1 MTIFYGRREGIINP
15 GNFSQIRKSAIP
27 FLLIITLCSLISCA
41 PAPATVEATLTPLAT
56 KVMYAATPT
65 GRPTKFPTVTM
76 TPFVPK
82 AVIKIVSHSP
92 LSGNQGI
99 FGRDILH
106 GAELAI
112 RQLAGPLAEQ
122 GYQIE
127 LMPFDDRNNMEIAL
141 ANTAEI
147 VANPDILCA
156 IGHSTSRITIAA
168 SEMYHEAGLALLA
181 PSTTSTILTD
191 HGYLEINR
199 VIGRNDGQ
207 GIAGA
212 QFAKAQGFT
221 NVYIITQKNE
231 YGLKNAEYFRL
242 EADRIGI
249 QVLGMLITD
258 MIEDPTL
265 VLRRMIAANPELVYY
280 AGRAYQAIPFF
291 REARAAGYTGA
302 FLGLDDLNNPPLI
315 SLAGPSVVKGG
326 MYFTVLTAPANIY
339 PDAAKFIKNFEV
351 RYGTSPLL
359 FAAHA
364 YDAAGMCMKAI
375 EVASKAKGGE
385 IPTRAEVIH
394 AIRALKDYKGITG
407 TYSFNN
413 QGDLALA
420 KYYVF
425 RVISVDPAKWD
436 QNSIIASY
444 DVAPRR

>member
-1 MTIFYGRREGIINP
+1 MG
-15 GNFSQIRKSAIP
+15 
-27 FLLIITLCSLISCA
+27 CA
-41 PAPATVEATLTPLAT
+41 PAPATVEATLTSSAT
-56 KVMYAATPT
+56 KVLNTATPST
-65 GRPTKFPTVTM
+65 KATKFPTGTM

-112 RQLAGPLAEQ
+112 RQLAGPLAKQ

-127 LMPFDDRNNMEIAL
+127 LVPYDDRNNMEIAL
-141 ANTAEI
+141 ANTEEI
-147 VANPDILCA
+147 VANPDVLCA
-156 IGHSTSRITIAA
+156 IGHYTSRITIAA
-168 SEMYHEAGLALLA
+168 SEIYHEAGLALLA
-181 PSTTSTILTD
+181 PSTTNTILTD

-265 VLRRMIAANPELVYY
+265 VLRRMIAAKPELVYY
-280 AGRAYQAIPFF
+280 AGTAYRAIPFF

-302 FLGLDDLNNPPLI
+302 FLGLDDLNNPPLFE
-315 SLAGPSVVKGG
+315 LAGPSLVKGGG
-326 MYFTVLTAPANIY
+326 MYFTVLTAPANFY
-339 PDAAKFIKNFEV
+339 PDATKFIKNFEV
-351 RYGTSPLL
+351 HYGTPPLL

-375 EVASKAKGGE
+375 EVASKAKSGE
-385 IPTRAEVIH
+385 IPTRTEVIH

-413 QGDLALA
+413 QGDLTLA

-425 RVISVDPAKWD
+425 RVVSGDPAKWN

>member
-1 MTIFYGRREGIINP
+1 M
-15 GNFSQIRKSAIP
+15 
-27 FLLIITLCSLISCA
+27 LCALTSCA
-41 PAPATVEATLTPLAT
+41 PAPATVEATLTPSAT
-56 KVMYAATPT
+56 RVLDTAIPTTKPTNFATA
-65 GRPTKFPTVTM
+65 TV

-106 GAELAI
+106 GAELAV
-112 RQLAGPLAEQ
+112 RQLASPLAKQ
-122 GYQIE
+122 GYQIV
-127 LMPFDDRNNMEIAL
+127 LMPYDDRNNMAIAL

-156 IGHSTSRITIAA
+156 IGHYTSRITIAA

-181 PSTTSTILTD
+181 PSTTSPVLTD

-207 GIAGA
+207 GAAGA

-280 AGRAYQAIPFF
+280 AGTAHQAIPFF

-302 FLGLDDLNNPPLI
+302 FLGLDDLNNPQLFN
-315 SLAGPSVVKGG
+315 LAGPSLVKGG
-326 MYFTVLTAPANIY
+326 RMYFTVLTAPSNFY
-339 PDAAKFIKNFEV
+339 PDAARFIKNFEV
-351 RYGTSPLL
+351 HYGTSPLL
-359 FAAHA
+359 FAAHS

-375 EVASKAKGGE
+375 EVASKAKGGG
-385 IPTRAEVIH
+385 IPTRAEVIR

-413 QGDLALA
+413 QGDLTLA

-425 RVISVDPAKWD
+425 RVVSVDPAKWN
-436 QNSIIASY
+436 QNSIIASF